1 MRYLP
6 ALVVLSSPA
15 IALAEEP
22 AKVEVPLA
30 LSGYVQ
36 ADVVPWDQR
45 ASDELDDDGALLNE
59 ERVLIRRARLRA
71 DVERD
76 RYFASLELDG
86 NTVAGPTARI
96 VGAKVGARW
105 GLPAHDLE
113 ASVAVGL
120 FKIPF
125 GREVPSPEAERA
137 VLEPTTAARAL
148 FPGNYDGG
156 VVVAARWRAL
166 ELTVAFTNGAPSGE
180 LQFRGRDP
188 SSSWDV
194 VGRAGAHGT
203 LRHGTVLSGG
213 VSALTGTGL
222 HAGTPAIKDTIAW
235 LDANEDGLVQ
245 TTELLV
251 VPGAPA
257 TPSQRFARSAIG
269 ADVAV
274 TWCLRRLGAGVASAE
289 LALATNLDRGVE
301 YADPTVADRDLRELG
316 AQVQVVQ
323 SLTKH
328 ARIAARYDVY
338 RPDRD
343 ARDSQGAMVVP
354 TDPRYATLAIVAEA
368 RHDGARLMIEYDHE
382 RNPRGRGLDGAPQ
395 TRAADRVTVRAQVTF

>member
-1 MRYLP
+1 MP
-6 ALVVLSSPA
+6 DDVT
-15 IALAEEP
+15 
-22 AKVEVPLA
+22 

-36 ADVVPWDQR
+36 ADLVPWDQG
-45 ASDELDDDGALLNE
+45 SVDELDDAGRPLNQT
-59 ERVLIRRARLRA
+59 RALIRRARLRA
-71 DVERD
+71 ELDRK
-76 RYFASLELDG
+76 RYFGSLELDG
-86 NTVAGPTARI
+86 NTVDGATARLI
-96 VGAKVGARW
+96 GAKVGAHW
-105 GLPAHDLE
+105 KTDEVE
-113 ASVAVGL
+113 ASIALGL

-125 GREVPSPEAERA
+125 GREVPAPEAARE
-137 VLEPTTAARAL
+137 VLEPTTLSRAL

-156 VVVAARWRAL
+156 AIASARWRGVD
-166 ELTVAFTNGAPSGE
+166 LTVAITNGAPSGDA
-180 LQFRGRDP
+180 QFRGRDP

-257 TPSQRFARSAIG
+257 TPSQTFARSAIG
-269 ADVAV
+269 ADVAI

-289 LALATNLDRGVE
+289 VALATNLDRGVE
-301 YADPTVADRDLRELG
+301 YADPTVADRDFRELG

-323 SLTKH
+323 SITRH
-328 ARIAARYDVY
+328 ARIAARYDTY

-343 ARDSQGAMVVP
+343 ARESQGATVVP
-354 TDPRYATLAIVAEA
+354 TDPRYRTIAVAAEG
-368 RHDGARLMIEYDHE
+368 RRGTARLIVQYDHE
-382 RNPRGRGLDGAPQ
+382 TNPRGRGLDGAPM
-395 TRAADRVTVRAQVTF
+395 TRAADRVTVRAQVSW